1 MSDEPFLS
9 RWSRRKLDAKSVQ
22 PPPEPVATEPAETET
37 APEPPPPPDLPPVET
52 LGKESDYSAFLK
64 AGVPQELKQAA
75 LQKLWASDPALM
87 APEIMDLHMGDYTS
101 PVAEVVKTA
110 WRAGKGVL
118 DAAELAAE
126 AEAELKAKTDSTPKP
141 TEQDS

>member
-22 PPPEPVATEPAETET
+22 QPPEPVPAAKDEEVET
-37 APEPPPPPDLPPVET
+37 PPPPPELPPVET
-52 LGKESDYSAFLK
+52 LNKDSDFSVFLK
-64 AGVPQELKQAA
+64 AGVPQDLKQAA
-75 LQKLWASDPALM
+75 LQKLWESDPSLM

-101 PVAEVVKTA
+101 PVGEVVKTA
-110 WRAGKGVL
+110 WRVGKGVL

-126 AEAELKAKTDSTPKP
+126 AEEKAKAESSP
-141 TEQDS
+141 TLPEQDS